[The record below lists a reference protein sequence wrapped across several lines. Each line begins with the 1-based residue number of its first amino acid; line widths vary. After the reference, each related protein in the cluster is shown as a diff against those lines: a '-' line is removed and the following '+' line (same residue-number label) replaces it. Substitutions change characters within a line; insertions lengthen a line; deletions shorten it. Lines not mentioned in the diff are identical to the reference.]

1 MKIGRYVF
9 EEYYCARIKIKCKL
23 PMYFDRQDLEFEI
36 SGHFLNESKSLGEWK
51 NEDIVVQLLSH
62 FQLFVTHG
70 L

>member
-1 MKIGRYVF
+1 M
-9 EEYYCARIKIKCKL
+9 C
-23 PMYFDRQDLEFEI
+23 FDRQDLEFEI
-36 SGHFLNESKSLGEWK
+36 SGHFLNDSKSLGEWK